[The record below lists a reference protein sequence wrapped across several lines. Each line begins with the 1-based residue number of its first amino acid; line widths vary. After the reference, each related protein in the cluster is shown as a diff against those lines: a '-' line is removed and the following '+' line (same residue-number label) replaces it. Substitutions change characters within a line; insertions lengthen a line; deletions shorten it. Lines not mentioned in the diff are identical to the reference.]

1 MAPAAKPWGPFVSR
15 KQLFGLVARS
25 CVRGFQEMTLPKTT
39 MQRVCPVTGG
49 VKTYL
54 GDPDCLVTEETRKCP
69 FCKKEHPLRLHGWYS
84 RFLLPPETGEVH
96 SVPVRR
102 LLCQRT
108 GHTLSLL
115 PDFCLPYRQHGPGIL
130 ALFLEGLLKGLR
142 LLSALRKAR
151 PDATRH
157 PVAQSLLA
165 GFLRRRGRILT
176 YLASLHSRV
185 LEPSREVPKSL
196 RTLARL
202 FLGLTHRFSSP
213 VRAFEHHGRFF
224 HKRFEL
230 ALA

>member
-1 MAPAAKPWGPFVSR
+1 MTPAAKPWGSFVSSDAAFR
-15 KQLFGLVARS
+15 FVARS
-25 CVRGFQEMTLPKTT
+25 CFRGFQEMTLPKTT
-39 MQRVCPVTGG
+39 MQRVCPVAGG

-69 FCKKEHPLRLHGWYS
+69 FCKKEHPLRLHGWYT

-96 SVPVRR
+96 LVPVRR

-108 GHTLSLL
+108 GQTLSLL

-130 ALFLEGLLKGLR
+130 ALFLGGLLKGLR
-142 LLSALRKAR
+142 LLSALQKAR

-157 PVAQSLLA
+157 SVAQSLLA

-176 YLASLHSRV
+176 YLASLRSRV

-196 RTLARL
+196 RMLSRL

-213 VRAFEHHGRFF
+213 VHAFEHHGRLF

>member
-1 MAPAAKPWGPFVSR
+1 MTPAAKPWGSFVSSDAAFR
-15 KQLFGLVARS
+15 FVARS
-25 CVRGFQEMTLPKTT
+25 CFRGFQEMTLPKTT
-39 MQRVCPVTGG
+39 MQRVCPVAGG

-69 FCKKEHPLRLHGWYS
+69 FCKKEHPLRLHGWYT
-84 RFLLPPETGEVH
+84 RFFLPPETGEVH
-96 SVPVRR
+96 LVPVRR

-108 GHTLSLL
+108 GQTLSLL

-130 ALFLEGLLKGLR
+130 ALFLGGLLKGLR
-142 LLSALRKAR
+142 LLSALQKAR

-157 PVAQSLLA
+157 SVAQSLLA

-176 YLASLHSRV
+176 YLASLRSRV

-202 FLGLTHRFSSP
+202 FLGLTHRFS
-213 VRAFEHHGRFF
+213 
-224 HKRFEL
+224 
-230 ALA
+230 